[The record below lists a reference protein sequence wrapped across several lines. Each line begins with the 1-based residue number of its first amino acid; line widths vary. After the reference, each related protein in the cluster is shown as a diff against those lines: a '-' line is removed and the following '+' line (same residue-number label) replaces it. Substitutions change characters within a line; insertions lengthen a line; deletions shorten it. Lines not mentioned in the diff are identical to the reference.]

1 MIISYYRQ
9 SEFRSVSSAA
19 AEKRLSILNPS
30 YTPLVEHINV
40 DMVSRVSDLYGHD
53 QSIYVRSQSKD
64 EELFETAYLAQCAV
78 LWLRMGLQEQN
89 CGHFIPGS
97 IKASIR
103 LGKERTLFTA
113 TPFETF
119 RDAVAERS
127 SQYFVLCDHSICT
140 DTTQLAICTANQ
152 MKN

>member
-1 MIISYYRQ
+1 M
-9 SEFRSVSSAA
+9 
-19 AEKRLSILNPS
+19 
-30 YTPLVEHINV
+30 EHINV

-53 QSIYVRSQSKD
+53 QSIYVRTQSKD

-78 LWLRMGLQEQN
+78 LWLRTGLQEQK
-89 CGHFIPGS
+89 CGHFDPSS

-119 RDAVAERS
+119 RDALAKQSCEYLLLHRR
-127 SQYFVLCDHSICT
+127 SICT
-140 DTTQLAICTANQ
+140 DLT
-152 MKN
+152 